1 MSAENELLLA
11 YREWHRLALAEAKAI
26 RTRNWDLLADCQ
38 LAIKD
43 FQGMVSQLTI
53 QARQE
58 WAGAGC
64 NLAEKEQH
72 VHVFVNDLIE
82 ITRQNQTLL
91 QAAKTAARERLEQL
105 GDAGRNLKSLQR
117 SYGGLTSSWSAA
129 A

>member
-1 MSAENELLLA
+1 MSAENELLHA

-26 RTRNWDLLADCQ
+26 QTRNWDLLADCQ

-58 WAGAGC
+58 WASAGY

-82 ITRQNQTLL
+82 LTRQNQTLL
-91 QAAKTAARERLEQL
+91 QAAKAKARERLNQL
-105 GDAGRNLKSLQR
+105 SDTGRNLKSLQR
-117 SYGGLTSSWSAA
+117 SYGGLTSSWTAA